1 MKLKKEIQL
10 VITEDSLQQKILEL
24 ELFQLDMQMASAEVL
39 EMGEQV
45 LSLME

>member
-39 EMGEQV
+39 EMVEQV
-45 LSLME
+45 LTLME